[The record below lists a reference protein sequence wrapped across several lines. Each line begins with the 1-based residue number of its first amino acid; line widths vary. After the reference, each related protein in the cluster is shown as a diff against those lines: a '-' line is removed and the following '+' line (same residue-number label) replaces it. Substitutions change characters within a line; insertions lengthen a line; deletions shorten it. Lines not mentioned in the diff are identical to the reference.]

1 MTSLSVA
8 LHRDVAER
16 LGLDMAGGADDGPVL
31 VRCCAGVSP
40 CVSCRHRVDGRYPV
54 RPNRSG
60 AADAGTVQAPQQA
73 GLHRPA
79 PVSDL
84 NLGLT
89 VTESNTVDPNPET
102 TAGRL
107 TEEPLPAK
115 DTDGAADHR
124 TGEKQAQENQE
135 TESPV

>member
-16 LGLDMAGGADDGPVL
+16 LGLDMAGGADDGPVSFPVAQEFL
-31 VRCCAGVSP
+31 HAFHVGIEWTGGTRFVRIDQVQLTP
-40 CVSCRHRVDGRYPV
+40 VQFRHPSRLACTVL
-54 RPNRSG
+54 RP
-60 AADAGTVQAPQQA
+60 
-73 GLHRPA
+73 
-79 PVSDL
+79 SDL